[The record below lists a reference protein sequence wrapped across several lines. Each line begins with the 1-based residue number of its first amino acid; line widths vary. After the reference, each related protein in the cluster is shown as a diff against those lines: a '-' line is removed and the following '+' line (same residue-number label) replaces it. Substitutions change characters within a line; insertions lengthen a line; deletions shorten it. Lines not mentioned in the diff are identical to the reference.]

1 MPAYFVLHNRILDAR
16 KLQAYIPK
24 ALETMEPFGP
34 RVLVLD
40 ESSEIIEGSTDLP
53 RTIVIQFDSREDAMA
68 WYHSPA
74 YRAVLPLRLEATE
87 GFAKIVDGFVPPA
100 TNSIALER

>member
-16 KLQAYIPK
+16 KMREYIPK

-40 ESSEIIEGSTDLP
+40 ENSEILEGSTDLP
-53 RTIVIQFDSREDAMA
+53 RTIVIQFNSREDALA

-74 YRAVLPLRLEATE
+74 YREVLPLRLEATE
-87 GFAKIVDGFVPPA
+87 GFAMIVDGFVLPA
-100 TNSIALER
+100 P